1 MDEMFSLANQYRG
14 LDESETMF
22 LADVARDKKRREEE
36 RRREDESALEAFRKY
51 VRNKTDIQGC

>member
-1 MDEMFSLANQYRG
+1 MFSLANQYRG